1 MSRGRG
7 QPFIAAPGG
16 TVRGRRPATRSSR
29 TPSLAAR
36 FLPVWLATG
45 ALVVVAAIIAPDAL
59 RKHVVV
65 VRPARRRP
73 CSRVAALGQML
84 VVMHAGIDLST
95 PGVISFGGNLIA
107 GVGAGSNHNLPVA
120 ILAALGVGVLVGLV
134 NGVLVGVLRLNP
146 LIVTL
151 AVGQIVL
158 AWSSKY
164 SRDVVTNA
172 AQRAGAGSRP
182 GRRDRQLGISN
193 VFWTGLA
200 ITLVVALVIRYTAL
214 GRRFQAVGAN
224 PRAAWM
230 AGLHVRTHVVLAYTA
245 AGTLYAVAAVLLAGV
260 SISIDPAF
268 GSAYLLAPIAAVVI
282 AGASLAGGLASAT
295 STWVAALALTLLTQM
310 LVIMGLSAAMQ
321 YVVFGAAIIAGM
333 VVSGDRVA
341 AVLGRGLR
349 LVTAAATG
357 GGEQVGKAGSEL
369 MAARRRVNDGPT
381 EGVTDETEAPGWLR
395 C

>member
-1 MSRGRG
+1 VRRL
-7 QPFIAAPGG
+7 AASA
-16 TVRGRRPATRSSR
+16 VI
-29 TPSLAAR
+29 AAR

-45 ALVVVAAIIAPDAL
+45 ALIVVAAFAAPNALGHTSWSYVLPNATVLAIA
-59 RKHVVV
+59 
-65 VRPARRRP
+65 
-73 CSRVAALGQML
+73 SIGQML

-95 PGVISFGGNLIA
+95 PGVMAAAGNLIA
-107 GVGAGSNHNLPVA
+107 GVGAGANHNLPVA
-120 ILAALGVGVLVGLV
+120 ILTALAVGAGVGLV

-164 SRDVVTNA
+164 SRDVVTNQPNVPNNLA
-172 AQRAGAGSRP
+172 SFA
-182 GRRDRQLGISN
+182 RDKPLGISA

-200 ITLVVALVIRYTAL
+200 ITIVVALVVRYTVA

-245 AGTLYAVAAVLLAGV
+245 AGFLYAVAAVLLAAV
-260 SISIDPAF
+260 NLSIDPAF

-282 AGASLAGGLASAT
+282 AGASLSGGLASAT
-295 STWVAALALTLLTQM
+295 STWLAALALVLLTQM
-310 LVIMGLSAAMQ
+310 LVIMGLSTAMQ
-321 YVVFGAAIIAGM
+321 YIVFGIAIIAGM

-341 AVLGRGLR
+341 AVFSAGLR
-349 LVTAAATG
+349 VRVARETADAG
-357 GGEQVGKAGSEL
+357 G
-369 MAARRRVNDGPT
+369 
-381 EGVTDETEAPGWLR
+381 
-395 C
+395 